1 MEGKGSWK
9 GSWKGSEAGR
19 EVGREGKLEGK
30 LEGEGS
36 WKGREGKLEGK
47 EKEVLNYGRIPH
59 FTGSVTV
66 VPVFKRACLHYLIFI
81 LTSGLGLGVS

>member
-1 MEGKGSWK
+1 MKLEGKLEGKGSWK
-9 GSWKGSEAGR
+9 GREAGR
-19 EVGREGKLEGK
+19 GGKLEGK
-30 LEGEGS
+30 GRET
-36 WKGREGKLEGK
+36 GREGKGSTKLWSCS
-47 EKEVLNYGRIPH
+47 H